1 MYALIG
7 AYRNEGYEWTDEL
20 RQVITRN
27 VNYAYDFIIKNF
39 EGVSLAKPQGT
50 YMLYLD
56 CRKWCDEHNTT
67 MDELIKAGISVGV
80 IWQDGRPFHKP
91 YAIRM
96 NLAVPHT
103 LVVEAFDRLNR
114 YVFNK

>member
-1 MYALIG
+1 
-7 AYRNEGYEWTDEL
+7 
-20 RQVITRN
+20 
-27 VNYAYDFIIKNF
+27 
-39 EGVSLAKPQGT
+39 
-50 YMLYLD
+50 MLYLD

-96 NLAVPHT
+96 NLAVPYM